1 MYPALNQLPVHAQH
15 VANYSVP
22 LSLSLSLAL
31 LSLSWPC
38 LLSDLVDLRSLS
50 LSSFFFP
57 SVLGCFFSSGGGV
70 FSSFQRGKACR
81 RSFHIS
87 PVLPHLRE
95 RTVTISEVHYYRK
108 FFVSEICFVKS
119 VFTDCIKKEKQIM
132 LVFFLP

>member
-1 MYPALNQLPVHAQH
+1 MCTQPFNQLHAQN

-22 LSLSLSLAL
+22 LSALSLSLSLAL

-57 SVLGCFFSSGGGV
+57 SGLGCFFSSGGGV

-95 RTVTISEVHYYRK
+95 RTVTISEVHYYGK
-108 FFVSEICFVKS
+108 FFVSKICFVES
-119 VFTDCIKKEKQIM
+119 VFTDCKKKRTKNE
-132 LVFFLP
+132 